1 MKKKL
6 AKRSATC
13 FYIVHLHVGVKGQT
27 RKIRKQ
33 EKITN
38 EMLFFF
44 VFFLR
49 AYDYR
54 DAIVC
59 FLPAVR
65 VQSTLI

>member
-38 EMLFFF
+38 EMLFFCFFSF
-44 VFFLR
+44 VHMTIETQLFVSSLLYVFN
-49 AYDYR
+49 
-54 DAIVC
+54 
-59 FLPAVR
+59 
-65 VQSTLI
+65 QH